1 MYYVASIIYSSLG
14 NRSKKGDFQAAC
26 ELDRT
31 FGEKLNDFVQRLFES
46 KINILMNFA
55 DLIKNPVQSLT
66 N

>member
-14 NRSKKGDFQAAC
+14 NRSKKTDFQATC
-26 ELDRT
+26 EVDVN
-31 FGEKLNDFVQRLFES
+31 FADKLNDFVTKLFDS

-66 N
+66 L